1 MPAYDGDSFDFW
13 GSGNWY
19 DSSRIRAFTPL
30 KRDGDI
36 FNFWGDGNW
45 NDASRVKAFTP
56 IRRDGDVFLSG
67 GGIPTPTLT
76 PYFRM
81 QGRDLG
87 ASVWRQWTVPNAPDL
102 SASYYTGPPVSSW
115 GDIFVLATWDA
126 L

>member
-30 KRDGDI
+30 KRDGD
-36 FNFWGDGNW
+36 
-45 NDASRVKAFTP
+45 S
-56 IRRDGDVFLSG
+56 FLSG
-67 GGIPTPTLT
+67 GGPPSPSPI

-87 ASVWRQWTVPNAPDL
+87 ASVWRQWTAPNAPDL
-102 SASYYTGPPVSSW
+102 SATYYAGPPVASW
-115 GDIFVLATWDA
+115 GDIFVLTTWEA